1 MSNFISV
8 NKLKNTRVL
17 LLGGT
22 SGVGYAVARAA
33 LEHGASV
40 IVASS
45 SETKVKNAISSLK
58 ELYPESPYVN
68 RIAGQKCDLSN
79 DEIIE
84 SEILELYKFAT
95 SKTLFPQNKD
105 EQVNVKEEGD
115 IIPINHIVFT
125 AGSIPQ
131 TLPPTDSGVNVPYLR
146 SLNTV
151 RFVGAALLAK
161 HAPTYMPPAPESSA
175 TAPYSSITF
184 TSGALLERPM
194 PGMTFGLAGIGQV
207 HAQARG
213 LAIDLA
219 QFGIRV
225 NTVMLG
231 PVETPIFNTL
241 GGPEVVEGIKRGF
254 GERTLLGRL
263 GDAGDAAEMFLGLMR
278 DGNITGEV
286 VRSDAG
292 FVLKG

>member
-45 SETKVKNAISSLK
+45 SETKVKDAISSLK
-58 ELYPESPYVN
+58 DLYPEAPYVN

-79 DEIIE
+79 DETIE
-84 SEILELYKFAT
+84 NEILELYKFAT
-95 SKTLFPQNKD
+95 SKTLFPENKD
-105 EQVNVKEEGD
+105 EQVKGD
-115 IIPINHIVFT
+115 IVPINHIVFT
-125 AGSIPQ
+125 AGTIPQ
-131 TLPPTDSGVNVPYLR
+131 TLPPTDVNVNVPYLR

-151 RFVGAALLAK
+151 RFIGAALIAK
-161 HAPTYMPPAPESSA
+161 HAPTYMPSAPESSA
-175 TAPYSSITF
+175 TAPYTSITF

-207 HAQARG
+207 QAQARG

-231 PVETPIFNTL
+231 PVETPIFNTF
-241 GGPEVVEGIKRGF
+241 GAVEVVEGIKKNF
-254 GERTLLGRL
+254 AERTVLGRM
-263 GDAGDAAEMFLGLMR
+263 GYAGDAAETYLGLMR
-278 DGNITGEV
+278 DGNITGEL

>member
-17 LLGGT
+17 LVGGT

-45 SETKVKNAISSLK
+45 SETKVKDAVSTLK
-58 ELYPESPYVN
+58 ELYPEAPYVN

-79 DEIIE
+79 DETIE
-84 SEILELYKFAT
+84 NEVIELYKFAT
-95 SKTLFPQNKD
+95 SKTLFPENKD
-105 EQVNVKEEGD
+105 EQVKANGD

-125 AGSIPQ
+125 AGAIPQ
-131 TLPPTDSGVNVPYLR
+131 TLHPTDEGVNVPYLR

-151 RFVGAALLAK
+151 RFIGAALIAK
-161 HAPTYMPPAPESSA
+161 HAPTYMPSAPESNA
-175 TAPYSSITF
+175 LAPYSSITF

-207 HAQARG
+207 QAQARG

-231 PVETPIFNTL
+231 PVETPIFNAL
-241 GGPEVVEGIKRGF
+241 GGAEAVEAIKKSF
-254 GERTLLGRL
+254 GERTVLGRM
-263 GDAGDAAEMFLGLMR
+263 GDAGDAAETYLGLMR
-278 DGNITGEV
+278 DGNITGELI
-286 VRSDAG
+286 RSDAG